1 MLITAVAEVTVTM
14 APGCSHSSKE
24 NESSCP
30 GNSCG
35 NRSYCI
41 TAMVVV
47 VKVAVVIVAR
57 LVMVVMSPHPHP
69 KQSWL

>member
-1 MLITAVAEVTVTM
+1 M

-35 NRSYCI
+35 NHGYCI
-41 TAMVVV
+41 TAMVAV

-57 LVMVVMSPHPHP
+57 LVIVVMFVRP
-69 KQSWL
+69 